1 MHAPVKITLFLNFSS
16 FILDKLGEDYLKE
29 SDGDLKIPGKY
40 LTDKL
45 AAIFLTGVFYTNTK
59 TRSNVK
65 SAYATILRD
74 ATFAGLSG
82 PKDAE
87 GKTKWPEVYKTMMG
101 IHNDPNFKGYRATKS
116 EIVGDSDDYNIL
128 NELTSNRS
136 KIP

>member
-1 MHAPVKITLFLNFSS
+1 M
-16 FILDKLGEDYLKE
+16 EE

-45 AAIFLTGVFYTNTK
+45 VAIFLTGVFYNNTK

-74 ATFAGLSG
+74 VTFAGLQG
-82 PKDAE
+82 PKDAD
-87 GKTKWPEVYKTMMG
+87 GKTKWPEVYRTMMG

-116 EIVGDSDDYNIL
+116 EIVGAEDDYTIL
-128 NELTSNRS
+128 QELTDIHS
-136 KIP
+136 KLP